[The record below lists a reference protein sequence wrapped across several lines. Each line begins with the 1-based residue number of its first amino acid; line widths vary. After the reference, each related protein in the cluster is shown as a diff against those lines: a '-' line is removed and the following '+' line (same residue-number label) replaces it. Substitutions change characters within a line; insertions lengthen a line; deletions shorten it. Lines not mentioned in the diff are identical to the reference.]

1 MFWRFG
7 GYANISTI
15 DTILDKPDFTLE
27 ELLEEADLIQEL
39 KQHNSKL
46 IEFLREDKVL
56 EKLLEYTVVPKLEAV
71 QGLDESADD
80 ENKPRGRLLP
90 FQRPRASSR
99 TTDPGESDEELDK
112 KRNRYAHVA
121 CEVLSSDTWSIYEA
135 LVENRQLIR
144 NFWDFLSR
152 PAPLDPLQASY
163 FTKVNESLFEKK
175 TEEMME
181 LLWSLPNVIPD
192 MLRHVESPMI
202 MDLLLKI
209 IALDRTEGGQGVVE
223 VVPFF
228 MCVSNP
234 SIPCIQW
241 LYSQDIIPTLLSF
254 LGPEHSWVVQTAAS
268 DFIKAMITISANASQ
283 NEQQCI
289 GPNELTRQLVS
300 NQCVEQL
307 IGYMLEGG
315 NSLTVGVGI
324 IIEVIRKNNSDYD
337 PDVGTEANSIPSSRD
352 PIYLGN
358 LLRLFAQN
366 VPKFM
371 NLIMNEPSKKQ
382 GVDSTFNEKLEPL
395 GFDRFKTCELM
406 AELLHCSN
414 MGLLNEMG
422 SEQLIASRDAERQ
435 RLRAEGKLITRE
447 DESSADDL
455 TMRIPHPAH
464 HEEVRRLEVTNA
476 DDDGFEEVE
485 PTSEMNDDTSHEF
498 IKAEDDIAHSAN
510 LSSSS
515 FLEKDEDEFVDE
527 PLSSPRL
534 TVNTV
539 EINEQRFEE
548 PDLVVAPLSPTK
560 AKAPEL
566 AQAKAEETP
575 ATNEGQNT
583 AEAEEEQPLTN
594 STVLSGP
601 IIIETPEPAKP
612 VLSEPT
618 ETADAE
624 SSKPGLQPSPLPRED
639 GTANANVDEL
649 VPDDIE
655 KSRGLSPHPED
666 TPAPLFSVPLAPD
679 SGVQQPPHSSEAG
692 AVAAEAQLGEL
703 EVNAVPP
710 FQGPAETLEP
720 VVGDF
725 LKMQFVEHRVVPTIL
740 SFFFAYPWNNFL
752 HNVVY
757 DIVQQVFN
765 GPMDRGFN
773 PTLAVSLFEAAD
785 ITTAIIKGQQA
796 SDESQAKSKTRMGY
810 MGHLTLIAEEVV
822 KFTERHPPE
831 LLSEMVL
838 DKVMSQDWINYVE
851 GALAET
857 RERDNAILGGVRP
870 EVALGHRTSLGGN
883 GLGGIGFSGLGN
895 TVSASNA
902 LAEAGLNGG
911 MEMNEGDGNGIGPFS
926 ISAGTLM
933 SGFGSSSDEEDD
945 EGDGDEE
952 DVNSEVSY
960 DSSDEHGN
968 ESPEATMGMTHSP
981 EDVVMMS
988 PEPIRSSTP
997 DGTPGLEAD
1006 VDLDQPHQ
1014 DIMVVEEG
1022 GWMTRRGPG
1031 EGGSNRRLDFS

>member
-56 EKLLEYTVVPKLEAV
+56 QKLLEYTIAPKLEAV
-71 QGLDESADD
+71 EGAEEPADD
-80 ENKPRGRLLP
+80 DIKTKGRLLP
-90 FQRPRASSR
+90 FSRPRASSQA
-99 TTDPGESDEELDK
+99 TDSGENDDELDK

-144 NFWDFLSR
+144 DFWNFLSR

-192 MLRHVESPMI
+192 MLRHVECPMV

-223 VVPFF
+223 
-228 MCVSNP
+228 
-234 SIPCIQW
+234 W
-241 LYSQDIIPTLLSF
+241 LYSKDIIPTLLSF

-268 DFIKAMITISANASQ
+268 DFIKAIITISANASQ

-300 NQCVEQL
+300 KPCVEQL
-307 IGYMLEGG
+307 IGYMLGGG
-315 NSLTVGVGI
+315 NPLTVGVGI

-337 PDVGTEANSIPSSRD
+337 PDVGTEANTTPSSRD
-352 PIYLGN
+352 PIYLGH

-366 VPKFM
+366 VPNFM

-382 GVDSTFNEKLEPL
+382 SVDSTFNEKLEPL

-414 MGLLNEMG
+414 MGLLNEPG
-422 SEQLIASRDAERQ
+422 SEQLIAHRDFERQ
-435 RLRAEGKLITRE
+435 RLRAEGKLSPRDE
-447 DESSADDL
+447 DGSADDL

-464 HEEVRRLEVTNA
+464 QEEVRRLEVTNA

-485 PTSEMNDDTSHEF
+485 PTSEMNEDTSHEF
-498 IKAEDDIAHSAN
+498 VKAEDDIAAHS
-510 LSSSS
+510 SSSS
-515 FLEKDEDEFVDE
+515 FLEKDEEEFVDE

-534 TVNTV
+534 AVTTAS
-539 EINEQRFEE
+539 INEQRFEE

-560 AKAPEL
+560 AKAADK
-566 AQAKAEETP
+566 AQAEMENPTAGEGEAKTAAEEHEP
-575 ATNEGQNT
+575 QSA
-583 AEAEEEQPLTN
+583 

-601 IIIETPEPAKP
+601 IIIATPESAD
-612 VLSEPT
+612 
-618 ETADAE
+618 TANSE
-624 SSKPGLQPSPLPRED
+624 SSGTESSSHAEAQKPGLQPSPLPRD
-639 GTANANVDEL
+639 VDTKKSTSAPSAPQEVASAADKL
-649 VPDDIE
+649 VPDEAD

-666 TPAPLFSVPLAPD
+666 TPAPLFSAPLAPD
-679 SGVQQPPHSSEAG
+679 SGVQEPPRDGSFT
-692 AVAAEAQLGEL
+692 
-703 EVNAVPP
+703 PP
-710 FQGPAETLEP
+710 QGPEPALAASGEKPGEAVSDVGET
-720 VVGDF
+720 VVGDY
-725 LKMQFVEHRVVPTIL
+725 LKMQFVEYRVVPAIL

-765 GPMDRGFN
+765 GPMDRGYN

-796 SDESQAKSKTRMGY
+796 SDESQAKTKTRMGY

-831 LLSEMVL
+831 LLSETVL

-870 EVALGHRTSLGGN
+870 EVAMGHRVSLGGS
-883 GLGGIGFSGLGN
+883 GLGGIGLSGLGN
-895 TVSASNA
+895 SASASSA

-911 MEMNEGDGNGIGPFS
+911 MEMNEGDGNGVGPFA

-933 SGFGSSSDEEDD
+933 SGFGSSSDEDDD

-952 DVNSEVSY
+952 DVNSEVSF

-968 ESPEATMGMTHSP
+968 ESPEATMGMTRTP
-981 EDVVMMS
+981 EDVIMMS
-988 PEPIRSSTP
+988 PEPIRAASP
-997 DGTPGLEAD
+997 DAMAGLEAD
-1006 VDLDQPHQ
+1006 TDLDAPGQ

-1022 GWMTRRGPG
+1022 GWIQRRDPG
-1031 EGGSNRRLDFS
+1031 QGSNRRLDFS